1 MQHAGQLGQ
10 ETKFVL
16 CVFRRVVTHA
26 KAQRASLVT
35 QRVSLPAV
43 RESRVRALA
52 WEDPLEKEMAIH
64 SRILAWTIPC
74 TVEPGGLQ
82 SMGHKSQTRL
92 SDSHFHPLSLP
103 TLALPCLIHSTG
115 LVLLSPPPPPLNSL
129 ELRGHPQTL
138 QGGSI
143 LLVCRWRGSGPWGW
157 GGDQVTLAEP
167 EQEGATVRTLRPESM
182 PLFP

>member
-82 SMGHKSQTRL
+82 SMGSQESDTTERL
-92 SDSHFHPLSLP
+92 TLSRFVFTDPGPALPYPQHGPSSPVPSPATAELLGVEGASPDLAGRFHPL
-103 TLALPCLIHSTG
+103 G
-115 LVLLSPPPPPLNSL
+115 LQM
-129 ELRGHPQTL
+129 EGLRPMGVGRGPGHPGRAGAR
-138 QGGSI
+138 GGHRQDS
-143 LLVCRWRGSGPWGW
+143 
-157 GGDQVTLAEP
+157 
-167 EQEGATVRTLRPESM
+167 
-182 PLFP
+182 